1 MNCCSDLRTA
11 DAGVDFAG
19 RTASATSSIVGTLLI
34 LFVHRWLSV
43 GAEHQAQ
50 AIDGKHGVSDQ
61 TTVTRDCN
69 ALMASAAQ
77 MEFGEMELA
86 EMELVEALGLGRI
99 EALRRSRCRQAG
111 DSSSETGD

>member
-1 MNCCSDLRTA
+1 
-11 DAGVDFAG
+11 
-19 RTASATSSIVGTLLI
+19 
-34 LFVHRWLSV
+34 
-43 GAEHQAQ
+43 
-50 AIDGKHGVSDQ
+50 
-61 TTVTRDCN
+61 
-69 ALMASAAQ
+69 